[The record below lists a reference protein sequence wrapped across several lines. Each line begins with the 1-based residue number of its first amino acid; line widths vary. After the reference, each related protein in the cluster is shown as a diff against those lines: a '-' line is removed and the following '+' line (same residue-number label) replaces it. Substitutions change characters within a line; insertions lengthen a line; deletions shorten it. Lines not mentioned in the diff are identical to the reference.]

1 MGLVP
6 FFTIVVFGPWLF
18 ALFFGQEW
26 EYAGEYARWMA
37 IWIYFMFI
45 SPPSVTATMV
55 LGLQHY
61 ILIYE
66 LLSIVLRVAA
76 LFVGFYLF
84 DSDLFAVAAF
94 SLAGVVLNITL
105 ILFTIYYT
113 AHANMINE

>member
-1 MGLVP
+1 
-6 FFTIVVFGPWLF
+6 
-18 ALFFGQEW
+18 
-26 EYAGEYARWMA
+26 MA